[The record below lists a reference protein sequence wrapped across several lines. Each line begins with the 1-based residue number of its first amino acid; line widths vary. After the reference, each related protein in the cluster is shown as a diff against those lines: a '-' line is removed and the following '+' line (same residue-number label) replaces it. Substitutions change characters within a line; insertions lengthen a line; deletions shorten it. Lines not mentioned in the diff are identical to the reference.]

1 MSFIGPWSHRGKNG
15 ISSFLGRSSLTCK
28 LKNLGRPKIFSSS
41 SLLPASTAVCNIFSR
56 QLQPHWSF
64 SERKVLN
71 LSEFLKLRKV
81 CSFICVYILC
91 FTDRCYYFLFQLLL
105 MNTKI
110 PDCCALKD
118 CVAFLTDP
126 LHQSLLLL
134 PLSLLLLVP
143 LSASKTA
150 SSSEYGWVIFG
161 QTMTLYACLCGY

>member
-28 LKNLGRPKIFSSS
+28 LKNLGKPKIFSSS

-110 PDCCALKD
+110 PDCCTLKD
-118 CVAFLTDP
+118 CVAFIRAF
-126 LHQSLLLL
+126 SLFLCCSSYLFQPPRQPAAQNMVEL
-134 PLSLLLLVP
+134 YLDRQWHFMLVFVDIR
-143 LSASKTA
+143 K
-150 SSSEYGWVIFG
+150 IG
-161 QTMTLYACLCGY
+161 Q